1 MRLGVVYLS
10 SKGNWSMLPGVVG
23 VRIALSITKM
33 GESQEGNRQGMA
45 EQVYSVVATG
55 KDGLMTK
62 LATAMLSSGVL
73 ALCTATST
81 LLQEMFALEH
91 PETTV

>member
-1 MRLGVVYLS
+1 
-10 SKGNWSMLPGVVG
+10 
-23 VRIALSITKM
+23 
-33 GESQEGNRQGMA
+33 MA